1 MNLKGELH
9 NIRKSC
15 DSVDLYLQKIK
26 VVRDKLMVVGIILGD
41 EELLHIAIKGLPKEF
56 SAFKSAIRTR
66 STQVNFDELTTLLGA
81 EEESLNES
89 NDVKETFAMAVN
101 ATPRSGGGGYNQYN
115 NRGRG
120 RNNNNRGRG
129 NGGGRASNAF
139 PHQFS
144 SYTLNQNHSNQF
156 SPSSQFQGSRNE
168 RPSCQICGKS
178 GHIAIDC

>member
-1 MNLKGELH
+1 M
-9 NIRKSC
+9 
-15 DSVDLYLQKIK
+15 
-26 VVRDKLMVVGIILGD
+26 
-41 EELLHIAIKGLPKEF
+41 
-56 SAFKSAIRTR
+56 
-66 STQVNFDELTTLLGA
+66 NFDELTTLLGA

-101 ATPRSGGGGYNQYN
+101 ATLRSGSGGYYQYN

-144 SYTLNQNHSNQF
+144 SYTSNQNHSN
-156 SPSSQFQGSRNE
+156 
-168 RPSCQICGKS
+168 
-178 GHIAIDC
+178 